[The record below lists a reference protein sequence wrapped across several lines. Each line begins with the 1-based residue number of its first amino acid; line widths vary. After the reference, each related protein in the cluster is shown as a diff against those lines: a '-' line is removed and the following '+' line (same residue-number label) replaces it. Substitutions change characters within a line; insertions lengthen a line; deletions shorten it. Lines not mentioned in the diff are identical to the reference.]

1 MNIFVLQ
8 LIFMKIHPVQIL
20 FLVLLVSI
28 RIAWAQELRPEQII
42 QERIYGEIPDR
53 LNASGK
59 ILFSKI
65 EMPKFYANRNF
76 ELAWG
81 DPKNRSD
88 LMESIASAFDEGL
101 DPADYHQERI
111 SGLLK
116 LADQRGLSNT
126 EKADLDMLMTDA
138 LIMYAAHLLGG
149 KLEQSELRKEWDV
162 EKNARPANVDSLLTV
177 NLHNHRIKSALEALK
192 PSHYVYSLM
201 KLHLKRLREIAAAGG
216 WPQVSR
222 GEESLKKGMKD
233 ARVAEVRAYLRSTG
247 DLTLEATV
255 AEDYFDEVLE
265 QAVKRFQT
273 RHNLTVDGV
282 VGKGSVEQMNVT
294 VEQRIETI
302 RLNLERLRWI
312 FHHPDEDFLMV
323 NIAGFW
329 VKRFQ
334 NRKEVFH
341 SRVIVGTHLRES
353 PIFKGVMRYVVVNPT
368 WTLPYSIATH
378 ETLPLLQKD
387 PGYLQAKH
395 MEITDGSGKIIDPNA
410 IDFSQYSM
418 GNFPYIIRQ
427 RPGPWNSLGRIKFMF
442 PNKYSVYLHDTPS
455 RGLFERADRAFSHGC
470 IRTDDVWG
478 LFMNLMN
485 DPDNWNMERIQQ
497 LLDSGET
504 TTIDLPKPI
513 NIYLIYL
520 TSTVDENNRLYFMKD
535 VYKRDAAVSRAL
547 NKPAAY

>member
-1 MNIFVLQ
+1 
-8 LIFMKIHPVQIL
+8 MKIHPLCLLL
-20 FLVLLVSI
+20 FLSLLVPDVGT
-28 RIAWAQELRPEQII
+28 AQGLSSEQII
-42 QERIYGEIPDR
+42 QERIYGENSGR
-53 LNASGK
+53 LSAAGK
-59 ILFSKI
+59 ILFSRI
-65 EMPKFYANRNF
+65 EMPKFYTNRNF

-81 DPKNRSD
+81 DGQNRRD
-88 LMESIASAFDEGL
+88 LMASIASSFDEGL
-101 DPADYHQERI
+101 DPADYHQEKI
-111 SGLLK
+111 SQLLE
-116 LADQRGLSNT
+116 QEEQGELSNA

-177 NLHNHRIKSALEALK
+177 NLHNHRIKSALEGLK

-201 KLHLKRLREIAAAGG
+201 KMHLKRLREVAAAGG
-216 WPQVSR
+216 WPKAGR
-222 GEESLKKGMKD
+222 GEESLKKEMSD
-233 ARVAEVRAYLRSTG
+233 PRVAEVRAYLRSTG
-247 DLTLEATV
+247 DLIGETKV
-255 AEDYFDEVLE
+255 AEDYFDEILE
-265 QAVKRFQT
+265 QAVRRFQT
-273 RHNLTVDGV
+273 RHNLLVDGV
-282 VGKGSVEQMNVT
+282 VGKGTVEQMNVT

-312 FHHPDEDFLMV
+312 FHNPDEDFLMV

-341 SRVIVGTHLRES
+341 SKVIVGTHLRES

-378 ETLPLLQKD
+378 ETLPLVKKD

-395 MEITDGSGKIIDPNA
+395 MEIIDGSGKVLNPKS
-410 IDFSQYSM
+410 IDFNKYSM
-418 GNFPYIIRQ
+418 GNFPYVIRQ
-427 RPGPWNSLGRIKFMF
+427 RPGPWNALGRIKFMF

-470 IRTDDVWG
+470 IRTDNVWG
-478 LFMNLMN
+478 LFFNLMN
-485 DPDNWNMERIQQ
+485 DPENWNMERVEQ
-497 LLDSGET
+497 LLDTGVT
-504 TTIDLPKPI
+504 TTIDLPKPV

-520 TSTVDENNRLYFMKD
+520 TSTVDENNMLYFTKD

-547 NKPAAY
+547 NQPAAY